1 MSESNNGRRG
11 RSASGLLL
19 PVTVGRG
26 RGGTTADHNDND
38 AATLFNRPRG
48 RRGGGGSGR
57 RLAPPN
63 PVADNSVI
71 VVDELPAVL
80 NMQGADNKLGQ
91 FLSQRYLG
99 NG

>member
-1 MSESNNGRRG
+1 MSDSNNGRRG

-26 RGGTTADHNDND
+26 RGITADDNDND
-38 AATLFNRPRG
+38 AAATLFNRPRG
-48 RRGGGGSGR
+48 RRGGGGIGR

-63 PVADNSVI
+63 LLADNSVI

-80 NMQGADNKLGQ
+80 NMQGARGIDA
-91 FLSQRYLG
+91 RI
-99 NG
+99 

>member
-26 RGGTTADHNDND
+26 RGGTTADDNDNE

-80 NMQGADNKLGQ
+80 NIQGADNKLGE
-91 FLSQRYLG
+91 FLSQDI
-99 NG
+99 